1 MLGAVKALWK
11 TPLLLCGKEADY
23 HDDMSGIVFEDWFEN
38 TLTANLPKERKVV
51 VVMESSK
58 YHCRFIE
65 KAPAMNMKK
74 GEMIPVMSKHDIEIP
89 NPIPTKSV
97 LLEKILIIF
106 KNIEKQYVIG
116 CMTEKSCYSALRLSP
131 YHCILNLIELAWN
144 QLKSHVGHLNVYI
157 SKLSK
162 VVDLIQYICKENVS
176 TENWD

>member
-1 MLGAVKALWK
+1 M
-11 TPLLLCGKEADY
+11 TYADY
-23 HDDMSGIVFEDWFEN
+23 HNDMSGIVFEDWFEN

-51 VVMESSK
+51 VVMDSAK

-65 KAPAMNMKK
+65 KAPTMNMKK
-74 GEMIPVMSKHDIEIP
+74 GEMIAVMSKHDIEIP

-131 YHCILNLIELAWN
+131 YHCILNLIELAWS

>member
-65 KAPAMNMKK
+65 KAPTMNMKK

-106 KNIEKQYVIG
+106 KNIEKQYVIDR
-116 CMTEKSCYSALRLSP
+116 MTENARHSVVRLPP
-131 YHCILNLIELAWN
+131 YHCILDPIELARN
-144 QLKSHVGHLNVYI
+144 QLKYHVYI
-157 SKLSK
+157 ECLYK
-162 VVDLIQYICKENVS
+162 
-176 TENWD
+176 